1 MDFDYLRDIAYC
13 SLIFGSGFFVSFYL
27 TSFIYKKRFFPL
39 KIKRNEI
46 HDVAYYF
53 HPGIPYTDKWNLNTL
68 EKMEKEEREE
78 LVGMRIGDTVFEC
91 TPNGDIYMN
100 YDAEL
105 ETFRYWADRNVNYD
119 VLATV
124 SRKYRM
130 VFDCI
135 DLCDEGD
142 EEDEDEGDEDEGDE
156 DEGDEDEGTSHWAT
170 GEGGDEEG
178 DRGEEGGDGGVDEE
192 NSVDRESDD
201 SSSDDVDD
209 DDDDF
214 LFVKPKTP
222 QEKNNKAGRGAG
234 GAGAGVG
241 AGAGAGAGTGED
253 GDKKGKIKKEMHLR
267 FIRKGC
273 LRDYIFDVI
282 GDYGISD
289 EKEKEND
296 KEVKVLSY
304 KEFMLSRQSA

>member
-1 MDFDYLRDIAYC
+1 MDFNYLRDIAYC

-27 TSFIYKKRFFPL
+27 TAFIYKKRFFPL

-53 HPGIPYTDKWNLNTL
+53 HPGIPYTDKWNLSTL
-68 EKMEKEEREE
+68 EKMEKKEREE

-142 EEDEDEGDEDEGDE
+142 ENEGGEEEEEEEEDA
-156 DEGDEDEGTSHWAT
+156 SHWTT
-170 GEGGDEEG
+170 GERGEGGEKGGEGDEEG
-178 DRGEEGGDGGVDEE
+178 DK
-192 NSVDRESDD
+192 SVDRESDED
-201 SSSDDVDD
+201 SSSDDVD

-222 QEKNNKAGRGAG
+222 QEKKNKADRVAG
-234 GAGAGVG
+234 VGTGDGVGVGGGAGVG
-241 AGAGAGAGTGED
+241 AGGAGGAGGE
-253 GDKKGKIKKEMHLR
+253 KGKIKKEMHLR

-273 LRDYIFDVI
+273 LRDYIFDAI

-289 EKEKEND
+289 EKEKESE

-304 KEFMLSRQSA
+304 NEFMLSRKTA